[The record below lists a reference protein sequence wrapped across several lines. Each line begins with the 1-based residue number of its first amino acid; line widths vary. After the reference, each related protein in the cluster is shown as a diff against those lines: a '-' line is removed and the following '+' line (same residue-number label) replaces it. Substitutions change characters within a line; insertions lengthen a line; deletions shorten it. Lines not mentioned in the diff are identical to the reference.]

1 MTNTLIP
8 TTVIPT
14 TIILVRHGNTFE
26 SDQVPYYV
34 GSRTD
39 LPLTARGEQQAKEV
53 AQELSR
59 RSLWPNVVYSGGLIR
74 QRRTAE
80 IIVQT
85 IATQIAIPLATTATS
100 INIAP
105 CLSELDLGA
114 WEGMTTDKV
123 KQCYPTEYE
132 AWERDSTWPQ
142 GIFLERKEERLLQLR
157 DWLSQLESESG
168 EFNNVVLAV
177 TSNGVLR
184 LLYELMTTMGTTSMP
199 DVENLAQNVRKK
211 VDNSLC
217 PAHTIHKAKVGTGC
231 LCLVT
236 LNAGRIVLREWNTRP
251 KTTAG
256 Q

>member
-1 MTNTLIP
+1 MTNTI
-8 TTVIPT
+8 IPT
-14 TIILVRHGNTFE
+14 TIIFVRHGNTFE

-34 GSRTD
+34 GSKTD

-59 RSLWPNVVYSGGLIR
+59 RSLRPNIFFSGGLIR

-80 IIVQT
+80 IVAQT
-85 IATQIAIPLATTATS
+85 IAGHTDSPTTA
-100 INIAP
+100 IKIAP

-123 KQCYPTEYE
+123 KQCYPAEYE

-142 GIFLERKEERLLQLR
+142 GIFLESKEERLQQLR
-157 DWLSQLESESG
+157 DWLGKLESLSIEG
-168 EFNNVVLAV
+168 ENVVLAV

-184 LLYELMTTMGTTSMP
+184 LLYELIIAMGDTSKQ
-199 DVENLAQNVRKK
+199 DIENIGENIGENIRENVLKRIGEGQPIT
-211 VDNSLC
+211 NQ
-217 PAHTIHKAKVGTGC
+217 PANRKVGTGC
-231 LCLVT
+231 FCIAT
-236 LNAGRIVLREWNTRP
+236 LKAGRVVLREWNIRP
-251 KTTAG
+251 PTLAR